1 MPSHP
6 GLVLALLALPLAAQ
20 ETRHHPVRAVHLEP
34 VRDNTLY
41 EDLLGGL
48 SNGAGFHVFA
58 GLTESGGKR
67 RALLAFDVAG
77 AVPAGAQV
85 LGVKLTLHVTRTIAG
100 PETVSVHRALADWG
114 EGTSHAPGQEGGGAP
129 ATAGDATWLH
139 ASYAGTLW
147 SAPGGDFDPAAS
159 ATRVIGFTG
168 PQTWKSPAL
177 VADVQG
183 WLDDPSSNHGW
194 LLLGDEPVGGTGT
207 AKRFGSREGPTAFR
221 PVLKIVY
228 EDP

>member
-1 MPSHP
+1 MSSHP

-20 ETRHHPVRAVHLEP
+20 QTRHHPVRAVHLEP

-41 EDLLGGL
+41 EDPLGGL
-48 SNGAGFHVFA
+48 SNGAGSHVFA

-77 AVPAGAQV
+77 AVPPGAQV

-114 EGTSHAPGQEGGGAP
+114 EGTSLAPGQEGGGAP

-139 ASYAGTLW
+139 GFYPGTTWAS
-147 SAPGGDFDPAAS
+147 PGGDFDALAS

-168 PQTWKSPAL
+168 PQTYASAGL
-177 VADVQG
+177 VADVQA

-194 LLLGDEPVGGTGT
+194 MLVGDEPIGGTGT
-207 AKRFGSREGPTAFR
+207 AKRFGSRQGPAAFR